1 MPINLIQYR
10 GTVGI
15 FKSQYFVFDLKHKRQ
30 FLLIHSH
37 YNSFGFLQYA
47 CFFCN
52 SVLLFLFLAV
62 FLILKPNSCKRSNN
76 SRVSPFLVA
85 VIKTWLEAW
94 FYSLLLLL
102 SESVELNPGPKCN
115 VFSISHWNLNSM
127 SAHNYAKVFLLIAYI
142 AVDIICI
149 SETYLDS
156 NTPSNDNNLEV
167 SGYTF
172 VQTTLLTIK
181 EGVLV
186 FITKAFYLLTFYLSK
201 DPQAKLNM
209 TLKLL
214 LKTLNQI

>member
-1 MPINLIQYR
+1 
-10 GTVGI
+10 
-15 FKSQYFVFDLKHKRQ
+15 
-30 FLLIHSH
+30 
-37 YNSFGFLQYA
+37 
-47 CFFCN
+47 
-52 SVLLFLFLAV
+52 
-62 FLILKPNSCKRSNN
+62 
-76 SRVSPFLVA
+76 
-85 VIKTWLEAW
+85 
-94 FYSLLLLL
+94 
-102 SESVELNPGPKCN
+102 
-115 VFSISHWNLNSM
+115 M
-127 SAHNYAKVFLLIAYI
+127 SAHNYAKVFLLIAYL

-156 NTPSNDNNLEV
+156 NTPSDDNNLEV

-214 LKTLNQI
+214 LKALNQI